1 MVNLR
6 SGWGLTF
13 TDVTASRACRI
24 PTVIIIYTYH
34 YIKEANNSLDQ
45 SMLGN
50 HDKNISVFVLTWL
63 TSNIILKSTQVD
75 FGEEL
80 KCWVYW
86 ALLFICHWPIASLY
100 FDICMQL
107 SKKLGLDIQME
118 FQESQHSSWHLQ
130 DYTGNQ
136 FCVQK

>member
-1 MVNLR
+1 MGLNSYRRDCLKGLQNTYSNHNLYL
-6 SGWGLTF
+6 SLHKG
-13 TDVTASRACRI
+13 SKQ
-24 PTVIIIYTYH
+24 
-34 YIKEANNSLDQ
+34 IKLKSLDQ

-50 HDKNISVFVLTWL
+50 HDNNISVFVLTWL

-86 ALLFICHWPIASLY
+86 ALLFICQWPIASLY

-118 FQESQHSSWHLQ
+118 VQESQHSSWHLQ